1 MRLPVWIFVT
11 LLPVSAGYSTAK
23 PRFQSTAPIAYVVDM
38 ASGRI
43 LLNENGHKQIPPAS
57 MAKMM
62 TAYVV
67 FDLIQRG
74 KLDANTKF
82 RVRPAIWKRWNNTG
96 SSMFL
101 KANEDVRVSDLLHGL
116 ISLSGNDAA
125 IVLAEGVAGSEAAFT
140 KQMNKAAAQIGM
152 RNSHFATAN
161 GWPDAGKTRT
171 TAQDLALLG
180 ARTIRDFP
188 TLYHRFYGET
198 GFAWNNIRQVNRNPI
213 LGVIDGAD
221 GMKTGHTSEAG
232 YCFTGTAQQGG
243 RRVMMVVAGL
253 GSVQARASESAR
265 VMRWAFQ
272 DWRTERLYSAK
283 ARVMRLPV
291 QMGNSRSVVVSSKSP
306 VMVTLPRGEKDNYTL
321 FVRYTG
327 PLKAPIKRG
336 TQVAQ
341 LVAKFEDGTEQIMPL
356 LAHES
361 VAPAGFF
368 MRAYNGLLSLV
379 AA

>member
-1 MRLPVWIFVT
+1 MRLPIWIFVIG
-11 LLPVSAGYSTAK
+11 LSVSAGHANAK
-23 PRFQSTAPIAYVVDM
+23 SRFQSTAPIAYVVDM
-38 ASGRI
+38 ASGKV
-43 LLNENGHKQIPPAS
+43 LLSEHAQKQVPPAS

-74 KLDANTKF
+74 KLDENAKF
-82 RVRPAIWKRWNNTG
+82 RVRPTTWKRWNSTG

-101 KANEDVRVSDLLHGL
+101 KANEEVRVSDLLHGL

-125 IVLAEGVAGSEAAFT
+125 VVLAEGIAGSEAAFT
-140 KQMNKAAAQIGM
+140 DKMNDTAERLGM

-161 GWPDAGKTRT
+161 GWPDAGKTQT

-180 ARTIRDFP
+180 ARTIQDFP
-188 TLYHRFYGET
+188 SLYRRFYGEA
-198 GFAWNNIRQVNRNPI
+198 GFGWNNVRQVNRNPI
-213 LGVIDGAD
+213 LGIVDGAD

-232 YCFTGTAQQGG
+232 YCFTGTAEQNG
-243 RRVMMVVAGL
+243 RRVMMVIAGL
-253 GSVQARASESAR
+253 GSAQSRATESMR
-265 VMRWAFQ
+265 VMRWAFEN
-272 DWRTERLYSAK
+272 WRIERLYNAN
-283 ARVMRLPV
+283 AHIMRLPV
-291 QMGNSRSVVVSSKSP
+291 QLGNALSVAVTTKKPIV
-306 VMVTLPRGEKDNYTL
+306 VTLPRDGKDDYTL

-336 TQVAQ
+336 AQVAQ

-356 LAHES
+356 LADES

-368 MRAYNGLLSLV
+368 TRAFNGLRSLV
-379 AA
+379 TP

>member
-1 MRLPVWIFVT
+1 MRLPIWIFVIG
-11 LLPVSAGYSTAK
+11 LSVSAGHVSAK

-38 ASGRI
+38 ASGKV
-43 LLNENGHKQIPPAS
+43 LLNENAQKQVPPAS

-74 KLDANTKF
+74 KLDENAKF
-82 RVRPAIWKRWNNTG
+82 RVRHATWKRWNNTG

-101 KANEDVRVSDLLHGL
+101 KANEKVRVSDLLHGL

-125 IVLAEGVAGSEAAFT
+125 VVLAEGIAGSEAAFT
-140 KQMNKAAAQIGM
+140 DEMNEAAARLGM

-180 ARTIRDFP
+180 TRTIQDFP
-188 TLYHRFYGET
+188 ALFRRYYGET
-198 GFAWNNIRQVNRNPI
+198 GFKWNNIRQINRNPI
-213 LGVIDGAD
+213 LGTVVGAD

-232 YCFTGTAQQGG
+232 YCFTGTAEQNG

-253 GSVQARASESAR
+253 GSAQARADESTR

-272 DWRTERLYSAK
+272 NWRTERLYK
-283 ARVMRLPV
+283 ANARIARLPV
-291 QMGNSRSVVVSSKSP
+291 QIGNAQSVAVATKKP
-306 VMVTLPRGEKDNYTL
+306 IAVTLPRDGKDDYTL

-336 TQVAQ
+336 AQVAQ

-356 LAHES
+356 LADES
-361 VAPAGFF
+361 VAPAGFL
-368 MRAYNGLLSLV
+368 MRAYNGLRSLV
-379 AA
+379 IQ